1 MHLGFALDLS
11 DVDTWDIDLS
21 DTDLGL
27 LDADILSKHFVGLQ
41 GTSWRRLQYVFKT
54 NKCLLST
61 NTLSPMNEISK
72 KKQTTDG

>member
-11 DVDTWDIDLS
+11 DVDTRDLDLS

-41 GTSWRRLQYVFKT
+41 GTS
-54 NKCLLST
+54 
-61 NTLSPMNEISK
+61 
-72 KKQTTDG
+72 